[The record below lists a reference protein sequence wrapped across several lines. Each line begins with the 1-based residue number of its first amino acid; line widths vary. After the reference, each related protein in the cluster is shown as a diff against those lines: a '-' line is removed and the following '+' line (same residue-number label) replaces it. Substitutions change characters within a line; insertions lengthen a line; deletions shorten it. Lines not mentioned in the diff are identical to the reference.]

1 LNEKEIES
9 TFESGLKK
17 TLTMDPGMSV
27 LELAIKIN
35 CFKSPEDAVHKIKAG
50 GNYFFYFISVFFQSI
65 FCNTVS

>member
-50 GNYFFYFISVFFQSI
+50 GNYCF
-65 FCNTVS
+65 